1 MTSRTTK
8 LTLSSLLVTLLVGVA
23 AHGTAFAFEDDSS
36 KLEALKRAMS
46 EPGEGAVKKK
56 TRTRA
61 IVFDNDA
68 SQGAEAPTAQQ
79 AGPMD
84 CARVSPDVQATAV
97 DFAIQF
103 KVGSSE
109 ISGSSMA
116 TLNEIGKIL
125 SLSPNRCVLVEGH
138 TDASGSADKNMDLS
152 RDRANSVVRYIS
164 EKGGVERK
172 RLVPIGKGS
181 TSTIPNL
188 DPRDA
193 KNRRVVF
200 KVVAG

>member
-1 MTSRTTK
+1 MKSRKTQF
-8 LTLSSLLVTLLVGVA
+8 TLSSLVAVLLIGIA
-23 AHGTAFAFEDDSS
+23 APGTAFAFDDDAS

-46 EPGEGAVKKK
+46 EPGDGVVKKK

-61 IVFDNDA
+61 IVFDNDGG
-68 SQGAEAPTAQQ
+68 QAEAPA
-79 AGPMD
+79 AAAVASPMD
-84 CARVSPDVQATAV
+84 CGRVSPDAQATAV

-109 ISGSSMA
+109 ISAASMA

-125 SLSPNRCVLVEGH
+125 ALSPNRCVLVEGH

-164 EKGGVERK
+164 EKGGLERK

>member
-1 MTSRTTK
+1 MKSRKTQFK
-8 LTLSSLLVTLLVGVA
+8 LSSLVA
-23 AHGTAFAFEDDSS
+23 ALLIGIAAHSTAFAFDDDAG

-61 IVFDNDA
+61 IVFDNDGG
-68 SQGAEAPTAQQ
+68 QAEAPAAAA

-84 CARVSPDVQATAV
+84 CGRVSPDAQATAV

-109 ISGSSMA
+109 ISAASMA

-125 SLSPNRCVLVEGH
+125 ALSPNRCVLVEGH
-138 TDASGSADKNMDLS
+138 TDASGNADKNMDLS